1 MSFGDSSIEV
11 SEMDDAFGRPGVCYM
26 TMDHKGISIHCPG
39 AFLGGMPR
47 PSHSHGKKHAP
58 KGKKHTPKAAPEKK
72 VSGDQILDMISKP
85 THIVD
90 PNRPNANLLT
100 SI

>member
-11 SEMDDAFGRPGVCYM
+11 SEMGDAFGRPGVCYM

-39 AFLGGMPR
+39 AFLGGMPVQGKA
-47 PSHSHGKKHAP
+47 PGKKPEP
-58 KGKKHTPKAAPEKK
+58 KGKKAAPKAAPEKK

-90 PNRPNANLLT
+90 PKRPADNMIT